1 MRRTLASAS
10 LLAAT
15 VMVLVSAPR
24 PAAAQSWPMYQ
35 VNPSHT
41 GYMPVSLDPG
51 QFYVRWSKGIG
62 VSSGLIRPVNPVA
75 AGDGM
80 VFATLW
86 IYFNDI
92 PQLFALRT
100 TDGSTLWSKG
110 FGSVFSVNPPAYV
123 NGVVYLQTCNHAS
136 DTWLW
141 AFGGGSGTKLFQA
154 PHSAQWERY
163 YAPTVFGGGVYVD
176 GGYYGGMYGFKGL
189 TGDQAWFTQLPQY
202 DEWTPAVDGSRAYAY
217 VGEYQPGLYIK
228 KLLDGTDAQP
238 VGFIPDPDFVW
249 DGWSMDQAP
258 VLGGAGEVLAINH
271 GAGRLIAFNPSS
283 GTIAWQLKDKYT
295 GQPSVAGGR
304 IYVVNNGGLSVL
316 DEGTHTLLW
325 SWMPPQPA
333 AYTRTITQPMI
344 VTDTH
349 VLVSTQDTVYAV
361 DLTTHAALWSFAAD
375 YAKLAIADGT
385 LFVAGGDGFLTAIA
399 LTSNVK
405 PTSINP
411 STGPA
416 IGGTPV
422 TITGSGFQAGATVT
436 FGGNPATVTS
446 VTPSQILATTP
457 PHAPGPVDVVIINP
471 DLEQGR
477 LLGGFTYTSCGATA
491 PTAVVS
497 GTATICSGSS
507 TSLSVALT
515 GTGPWTLLWSD
526 GFVQSGIGTSPAT
539 RTVSPSATTT
549 YAVATVADAN
559 CASTASGSST
569 VTVNTTPSATIT
581 APAATCQN
589 ATGLAAS
596 VPSAGAGATYAWTIA
611 NGTIT
616 SGAGTNAIVFS
627 VGTASPAQLDV
638 TVTLNGCNKSG
649 SVTIPVTPLATATVT
664 GSAAICAG
672 SSTTI
677 QAALT
682 GTSPWTVHWN
692 DGVIQSGIGASPAT
706 RLVTPAAS
714 TSYSVT
720 FVSDVTGCAGTSSG
734 IADIVVK
741 PAPGALIT
749 PSVTQLCPG
758 TAGNTASTPD
768 VVGATYAW
776 TITNGTITGGAGT
789 RQITFTAGASGNVTL
804 DVTVTGS
811 NGCPSSDNR
820 VLPIRPTPT
829 AVLTGPAAACSG
841 QPTNLSVNLTGQPP
855 WNLKWSDGFVQVIQ
869 TSPATR
875 AVTLAA
881 DTTFSL
887 TSLADGS
894 GCIGTVSGSVS
905 ISVHQAPT
913 AVVSGEGTVC
923 SGDSVTISAV
933 VTSAGPFTAQWN
945 DGPVQTGTGST
956 TLTRV
961 VNPTGTTVYKIDAI
975 SDGTCSAPGAGVAL
989 IVVGL
994 DPRAAIVTAPFD
1006 VCAGASGVTASVPD
1020 AGAGAS
1026 YAWSILN
1033 GTIDSGQGTHSVT
1046 FTAGDAGEAHLSAV
1060 VQVGSGCQVSGRTD
1074 VRIGRKP
1081 QAPSI
1086 TAPAEAMSGD
1096 SSLIASVPAAG
1107 SDVFTWTVENGAL
1120 TAGQGTN
1127 TILFTAGLPGKTTL
1141 RVIQTTVQG
1150 CSSDA
1155 GVQSI
1160 PVSGFSA
1167 TRIVPVVVSVAGS
1180 GGAQFTSELTLS
1192 NPGASSAHVELTLTP
1207 ADALGGGAGSTVSQD
1222 LEPGRQLVIPDALA
1236 FFAQKGAARAV
1247 LNAAASGGGS
1257 VRASFTNLPAK
1268 AIVYAGART
1277 TALSGPGR
1285 AGLSYGGLAAEELF
1299 DGRIAIYGLRETA
1312 AERTN
1317 LALEN
1322 AGTSGPIGLRVTL
1335 VSGAG
1340 DERFVLP
1347 DTVFL
1352 QPGQW
1357 LQIGSILTVAG
1368 YSSGW
1373 ALVERVSGTEPFYAY
1388 GVANDNATN
1397 DGAFLDAVSATRAPS
1412 VQVVPAIVE
1421 TGAFGTELVLVNP
1434 GLAASTVTL
1443 NFVESLANPL
1453 GSSTGFVAV
1462 TLTPGEQRFIPDV
1475 VDYLRAHGASVG
1487 PQGMAYAGPLFVRFT
1502 SGGTVVD
1509 GYVASRTSTPAAGGG
1524 KYGVSYPGVTLAESA
1539 SAEAWVFGLQQNGAN
1554 RSNFATLNAA
1564 ANLGPISLRYDV
1576 FDGFTGAKA
1585 GSVSV
1590 KLYPGQWMQVNSILR
1605 NFGLANG
1612 YVRVTRTAGTAP
1624 WVAYGILN
1632 DGAAPG
1638 AGTGDGSYVGMTLVP

>member
-1 MRRTLASAS
+1 MSTLCSFS
-10 LLAAT
+10 VSGPDGHYPEAA
-15 VMVLVSAPR
+15 VVL
-24 PAAAQSWPMYQ
+24 
-35 VNPSHT
+35 
-41 GYMPVSLDPG
+41 GPG
-51 QFYVRWSKGIG
+51 GDFYGTT
-62 VSSGLIRPVNPVA
+62 A
-75 AGDGM
+75 AGG
-80 VFATLW
+80 A
-86 IYFNDI
+86 N
-92 PQLFALRT
+92 
-100 TDGSTLWSKG
+100 G
-110 FGSVFSVNPPAYV
+110 FGTVFKVTKL
-123 NGVVYLQTCNHAS
+123 GVLTTLHSFTGFDGAQPTSRLLWAS
-136 DTWLW
+136 DGN
-141 AFGGGSGTKLFQA
+141 FYGTT
-154 PHSAQWERY
+154 RY
-163 YAPTVFGGGVYVD
+163 
-176 GGYYGGMYGFKGL
+176 
-189 TGDQAWFTQLPQY
+189 
-202 DEWTPAVDGSRAYAY
+202 
-217 VGEYQPGLYIK
+217 
-228 KLLDGTDAQP
+228 
-238 VGFIPDPDFVW
+238 
-249 DGWSMDQAP
+249 
-258 VLGGAGEVLAINH
+258 GGAGFPG
-271 GAGRLIAFNPSS
+271 GAGIGTIFRITPAGVLTPLYLFQGGADGGAPSRELIEGSDGYLYGTSDTTTGTGAIFRITKS
-283 GTIAWQLKDKYT
+283 GTFALLHAFT
-295 GQPSVAGGR
+295 GAEGFRPMAGLIEGP
-304 IYVVNNGGLSVL
+304 NGTFYGTTS
-316 DEGTHTLLW
+316 EGGFGTFAHGTVFRLTL
-325 SWMPPQPA
+325 PA
-333 AYTRTITQPMI
+333 GPIPTIT
-344 VTDTH
+344 
-349 VLVSTQDTVYAV
+349 
-361 DLTTHAALWSFAAD
+361 
-375 YAKLAIADGT
+375 G
-385 LFVAGGDGFLTAIA
+385 
-399 LTSNVK
+399 
-405 PTSINP
+405 INP
-411 STGPA
+411 PSGPSL
-416 IGGTPV
+416 GGTPV
-422 TITGSGFQAGATVT
+422 TITGTDFQAGATVT
-436 FGGNPATVTS
+436 IGGVAAAVTS
-446 VTPSQILATTP
+446 VTPTQILATTG
-457 PHAPGPVDVVIINP
+457 PHVAAVVDVAVTNP
-471 DLEQGR
+471 DSGFATLPGS
-477 LLGGFTYTSCGATA
+477 FTYTCGSTA
-491 PTAVVS
+491 PTAAVS
-497 GTATICSGSS
+497 GTAGICAGSS
-507 TSLSVALT
+507 APLSVALT
-515 GTGPWTLLWSD
+515 GAGPWTLNWAD
-526 GFVQSGIGTSPAT
+526 GFVQSGIASSPAT
-539 RTVSPSATTT
+539 RSVSPSSTTT
-549 YAVATVADAN
+549 YSVTTVADAN
-559 CASTASGSST
+559 CVGAGTGGAT
-569 VTVNTTPSATIT
+569 VTVTQVPSATIA
-581 APAATCQN
+581 APAAACQN
-589 ATGLAAS
+589 ASGLAAS
-596 VPSAGAGATYAWTIA
+596 VPNAGAGATYSWTIA

-734 IADIVVK
+734 VADIVVK

-749 PSVTQLCPG
+749 PSATQMCPG
-758 TAGNTASTPD
+758 ASGNTASTPD
-768 VVGATYAW
+768 VGVGATYSW
-776 TITNGTITGGAGT
+776 TITNGTITAGAGT
-789 RQITFTAGASGNVTL
+789 HQVTFMAGASGNVTL
-804 DVTVTGS
+804 GVTVTGS
-811 NGCPSSDNR
+811 NGCSSSDTR
-820 VLPIRPTPT
+820 VLPIRSTPT

-841 QPTNLSVNLTGQPP
+841 QPTSLSVNLTGQPP

-1046 FTAGDAGEAHLSAV
+1046 FTAGDTGEAHLSAV

-1086 TAPAEAMSGD
+1086 TAPVEAMSGD
-1096 SSLIASVPAAG
+1096 SLVASVPAAG
-1107 SDVFTWTVENGAL
+1107 SDVFKWTVENGAL

-1180 GGAQFTSELTLS
+1180 GGAQFSSELTLS

-1207 ADALGGGAGSTVSQD
+1207 ADALGGGAGSTISQD

-1236 FFAQKGAARAV
+1236 FFAQQGAARAA

-1285 AGLSYGGLAAEELF
+1285 AGLSYGAPAAEELF

-1434 GLAASTVTL
+1434 GLAASTVSL

-1462 TLTPGEQRFIPDV
+1462 TLKPGEQRFIPDV

-1487 PQGMAYAGPLFVRFT
+1487 PQGMAYAGPLFVQFT

-1554 RSNFATLNAA
+1554 RSNFAMLNAA

-1612 YVRVTRTAGTAP
+1612 YVRVTRTAGVAP

-1632 DGAAPG
+1632 DGA
-1638 AGTGDGSYVGMTLVP
+1638 